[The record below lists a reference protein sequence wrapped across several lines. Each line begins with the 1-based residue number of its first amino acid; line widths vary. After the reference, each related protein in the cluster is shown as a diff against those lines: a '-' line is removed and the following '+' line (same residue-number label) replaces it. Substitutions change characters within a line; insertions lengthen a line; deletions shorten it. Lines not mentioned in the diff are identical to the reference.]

1 MKALLVD
8 DFAPILKFEFS
19 ILDRLGFE
27 VSFASNGKEALTRL
41 EDEPLPDVILLDW
54 NMPEM
59 DGMGFVQVVR
69 EQPRFDEI
77 AIVMVT
83 TEIDAEHIARALAAG
98 ANEYLMKPFNEAC
111 LLDKLRLIR
120 LLA

>member
-8 DFAPILKFEFS
+8 DFAPILKFEFA
-19 ILDRLGFE
+19 ILDQLGFE

-41 EDEPLPDVILLDW
+41 QDEPIPDVILLDW

-59 DGMGFVQVVR
+59 DGMGFIQVVR
-69 EQPRFDEI
+69 EQPRFNDV
-77 AIVMVT
+77 AIIMVT
-83 TEIDAEHIARALAAG
+83 TEIDAEHISQALTAG
-98 ANEYLMKPFNEAC
+98 ANEYLMKPFDEAC